1 MKSAIKLFMLVLCT
15 SILGTARGQD
25 PSFSQFFS
33 SPLNINPALTANIN
47 AEWRFVSNF
56 RNQWIGPASPY
67 TTGTISYDRKV
78 LEDKVLKS
86 SNFGVGGMVLY
97 DHAMQGALTS
107 TAVSLNTSF
116 NMLLSEG
123 EISHRLGIG
132 IGGIYANK
140 RVDFNKLNFGEQ
152 FNGSGFDTNL
162 PTGEAALT
170 NMKPYLSTSVGL
182 LYSMV
187 SENYNIDIGAAAYHL
202 NRPKQSVLENAKQYL
217 APRYV
222 AHANFETYIN
232 QDLFFNAN
240 GIYQRQETASYFSI
254 GGGLGYHLSGEP
266 DDVVLHAGLWYW
278 SKNAV
283 VPYIG
288 MVYQNLQ
295 FGLSYDVTISKLNQA
310 AERPKTFEF
319 SFIIKG
325 IDPEKGSIPCFW
337 K

>member
-1 MKSAIKLFMLVLCT
+1 MKRVIKFIVLVLYT
-15 SILGTARGQD
+15 SIWVSARGQD

-47 AEWRFVSNF
+47 ANWRFISNF

-67 TTGTISYDRKV
+67 TTGTISYDQKV

-86 SNFGVGGMVLY
+86 STFGIGGMVLY
-97 DHAMQGALTS
+97 DQAMQGALTS

-116 NMLLSEG
+116 NLMVYEG
-123 EISHRLGIG
+123 ASTHRLGIG

-152 FNGSGFDTNL
+152 FTGSGFDTNL

-170 NMKPYLSTSVGL
+170 NLKPYLSTSVGL
-182 LYSMV
+182 LYSITTDN
-187 SENYNIDIGAAAYHL
+187 SNIDIGAAAYHL
-202 NRPKQSVLENAKQYL
+202 NRPKQSVLENPKQYL

-222 AHANFETYIN
+222 VHANFETYLTS
-232 QDLFFNAN
+232 QLVFNAN

-254 GGGLGYHLSGEP
+254 GGGLGYHLSGDP
-266 DDVVLHAGLWYW
+266 DDVVLNAGLWYW

-283 VPYIG
+283 IPYIG
-288 MVYQNLQ
+288 MLYQNLQ
-295 FGLSYDVTISKLNQA
+295 FGLSYDITISKLSQA
-310 AERPKTFEF
+310 AERPKTFEL
-319 SFIIKG
+319 SFIIRG
-325 IDPEKGSIPCFW
+325 IDKEKGSIPCPW